1 MAYRSYIKKVPGFTF
16 LGPILIFAGMLSAS
30 DTGLTYALN
39 PEMVLDEM
47 SRNFAVAYFTA
58 TALFSFLLMHAGYL
72 LYCGMVYSR
81 YYASIVLYACLMA
94 VLARVFLLG
103 IEPAPWKIYIES
115 AFLAGALLYL
125 GQKQFRVRFEYKRS
139 ILGVTVFFTWVMV
152 MMSVGYAYMRL
163 KDGYTIPVINRIT
176 FDEAPYNVELTPLPF
191 SFGLRVPP
199 NFHLSSVENDAG
211 SLSVTFHNPDYGY
224 IILSNFSAITPVFKR
239 MRILGFQ
246 DELDFTQRFFKETTG
261 LVPLYLRKAMT
272 SMSVKEYDR
281 VDVGGMSLLLEKSDG
296 DNSIAHIF
304 RGRELLG
311 EVNILSIS
319 MNDTGLYNEIFST
332 LKNREPDKDAQKL
345 FEEGL
350 KLQKEERIEDAK
362 RLFACASVIHPED
375 AEYRYVLAET
385 LALTGY
391 VSSAK
396 KQLEACVK
404 LAPGHQRAQKL
415 MEALN
420 KLN

>member
-16 LGPILIFAGMLSAS
+16 LGPTLIFAGMLTAS

-39 PEMVLDEM
+39 PEMVLDGM
-47 SRNFAVAYFTA
+47 SRNFAVFYFVSTA
-58 TALFSFLLMHAGYL
+58 FFSFLLMHAGYL
-72 LYCGMVYSR
+72 LYNGMVYSR
-81 YYASIVLYACLMA
+81 YYASIVLYACLTA

-103 IEPAPWKIYIES
+103 IEPAPWKIYLE
-115 AFLAGALLYL
+115 AGCLAAALLYL

-139 ILGVTVFFTWVMV
+139 ILGVTVFFIWVMV
-152 MMSVGYAYMRL
+152 MMSVAYAYLRL
-163 KDGYTIPVINRIT
+163 KDGYTVLPINRIS
-176 FDEAPYNVELTPLPF
+176 FEESPYNVDLTPLPF

-199 NFHLSSVENDAG
+199 NFHLSSIENEAG
-211 SLSVTFHNPDYGY
+211 ILSVTFHNPDYGY

-239 MRILGFQ
+239 MRILGFH
-246 DELDFTQRFFKETTG
+246 DELDFTRRFFNETVG

-272 SMSVKEYDR
+272 SMNVKEYDR

-304 RGRELLG
+304 RGKELLG

-332 LKNREPDKDAQKL
+332 LKNREPETDAQKL

-350 KLQKEERIEDAK
+350 QLQKDEHIEEAK
-362 RLFACASVIHPED
+362 RLFACASVINPED

-396 KQLEACVK
+396 KQLETCIR
-404 LAPGHQRAQKL
+404 LSPGHQRAQKL

>member
-16 LGPILIFAGMLSAS
+16 LGPTLIFAGMLTAS

-47 SRNFAVAYFTA
+47 SRNFAVFYFVSTA
-58 TALFSFLLMHAGYL
+58 FFSFLLMHAGYL
-72 LYCGMVYSR
+72 LYNGMVYSR
-81 YYASIVLYACLMA
+81 YYASIVLYACLTA

-103 IEPAPWKIYIES
+103 TEPAPWKIYLE
-115 AFLAGALLYL
+115 AGCLAVALLYL

-152 MMSVGYAYMRL
+152 MMSAGYAYMRL
-163 KDGYTIPVINRIT
+163 KDGYTVLPINRIS
-176 FDEAPYNVELTPLPF
+176 FEESPYNVNLTPLPF

-199 NFHLSSVENDAG
+199 NFHLSSIENEAG
-211 SLSVTFHNPDYGY
+211 TLSVTFHNPDYGY

-239 MRILGFQ
+239 MRILGFH
-246 DELDFTQRFFKETTG
+246 DELDFTRRFFNETVG

-272 SMSVKEYDR
+272 SMNVKEYDR

-304 RGRELLG
+304 RGKELLG

-332 LKNREPDKDAQKL
+332 LKSREPETDAQKL

-350 KLQKEERIEDAK
+350 KLQKDEHIEEAK
-362 RLFACASVIHPED
+362 RLFACASVINPED

-396 KQLEACVK
+396 KQLETCIK
-404 LAPGHQRAQKL
+404 LSPGHQRAQKL